1 MRLVGRD
8 GVKYT
13 AGLTDTTTLVLDASR
28 RAVTYARSLACRAY
42 AIATFRD
49 IPPYRQNGLALFY
62 FPVPL

>member
-28 RAVTYARSLACRAY
+28 RAVTDSLLRARRTSC
-42 AIATFRD
+42 TGV
-49 IPPYRQNGLALFY
+49 QWGGVTVSGLHADLI
-62 FPVPL
+62 